1 VICNRAGV
9 QIFLGTLREAEVE
22 RINDRISQAV
32 METCLAMTIFREEF
46 NVEFVAMFTI
56 LTFVK
61 VFHWLVQDRVD
72 YIETVPTVSRLHHLR
87 ILTFMALLLVC
98 PSPGCQ
104 PVTPVPPAHV
114 HLPAFPLLCAF
125 TSVLQLPKTE
135 CTGQPGCGMPA
146 HCLCTLNSMRPCCL
160 APLSYHGL
168 PPKLPAAF
176 LAHAILA
183 SQPRSSCGCTRQAV
197 DNALPA
203 VHGCADAAT
212 PCHCHLLLAAGHRL
226 RHLEVHI

>member
-1 VICNRAGV
+1 MICNQAGV

-46 NVEFVAMFTI
+46 NVEFVAMFTV

-98 PSPGCQ
+98 PLPGANQLCLYHLRTLISRRCRYFAPSLQ
-104 PVTPVPPAHV
+104 SFSCLKHNVTA
-114 HLPAFPLLCAF
+114 
-125 TSVLQLPKTE
+125 
-135 CTGQPGCGMPA
+135 GCGMPA
-146 HCLCTLNSMRPCCL
+146 HYLCALKSVRPC
-160 APLSYHGL
+160 
-168 PPKLPAAF
+168 
-176 LAHAILA
+176 
-183 SQPRSSCGCTRQAV
+183 
-197 DNALPA
+197 
-203 VHGCADAAT
+203 
-212 PCHCHLLLAAGHRL
+212 
-226 RHLEVHI
+226 

>member
-1 VICNRAGV
+1 MICNRAGV

-98 PSPGCQ
+98 PPPGCQ

-114 HLPAFPLLCAF
+114 HLAPFSLQSLRLHFSLSAAQKIMYWATSLWHACALSVHSQVSAALLTC
-125 TSVLQLPKTE
+125 
-135 CTGQPGCGMPA
+135 
-146 HCLCTLNSMRPCCL
+146 
-160 APLSYHGL
+160 APLMTPLATKTACRFPCVCRLGK
-168 PPKLPAAF
+168 PTWGF
-176 LAHAILA
+176 LW
-183 SQPRSSCGCTRQAV
+183 
-197 DNALPA
+197 
-203 VHGCADAAT
+203 VH
-212 PCHCHLLLAAGHRL
+212 AAGGG
-226 RHLEVHI
+226 